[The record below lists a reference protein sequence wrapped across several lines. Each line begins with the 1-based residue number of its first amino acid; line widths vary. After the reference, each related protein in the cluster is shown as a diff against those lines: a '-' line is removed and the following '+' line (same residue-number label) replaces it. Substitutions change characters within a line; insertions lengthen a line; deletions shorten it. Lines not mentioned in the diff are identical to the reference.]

1 MTELSVWTLLNPFLI
16 LCSKFYSL
24 MFKLC
29 SWIKF
34 CFSNIYS
41 TSSCCHSGFCLII
54 HKTIRH
60 TQRQR
65 RQPFVYLAEVTLRTS
80 SASLVPVQHLNDI
93 TLTTSSCFSVFC
105 LTLQRLFITWRSAPS
120 PALEQGNFWIK
131 WYAPTATEA
140 TCLAA
145 PNKTPWAIFEDVKG
159 SWAIRVARKVAA
171 VEKKK
176 VCYPSE
182 VKVNN
187 AVLIFGWKMEK
198 KSHVYTMMTT
208 KYGQC
213 FWTTLNI

>member
-1 MTELSVWTLLNPFLI
+1 
-16 LCSKFYSL
+16 
-24 MFKLC
+24 MFKLS
-29 SWIKF
+29 SWINF
-34 CFSNIYS
+34 CFSDIYS

-54 HKTIRH
+54 RKTIRH
-60 TQRQR
+60 TQLQR
-65 RQPFVYLAEVTLRTS
+65 HQRPFVYLAEVTLRTS
-80 SASLVPVQHLNDI
+80 SVSLVPVQHLNDI

-171 VEKKK
+171 VKKK
-176 VCYPSE
+176 KKKGLLSFRGKSQQCCPD
-182 VKVNN
+182 
-187 AVLIFGWKMEK
+187 FWMEDGK
-198 KSHVYTMMTT
+198 KSHIYTMMTT
-208 KYGQC
+208 KY
-213 FWTTLNI
+213 